1 MAFFSNQKSQFGLI
15 LGGLAIENIGTFYG
29 HYIGLFCGH
38 LVYFVAI
45 WYILWLLGILFP
57 VLMCCTKKNLATLIY
72 AANVGACLL
81 KYCPRT
87 MADVFMHRSFRAEPH
102 GTLNSLDE
110 YWG

>member
-1 MAFFSNQKSQFGLI
+1 
-15 LGGLAIENIGTFYG
+15 
-29 HYIGLFCGH
+29 
-38 LVYFVAI
+38 
-45 WYILWLLGILFP
+45 
-57 VLMCCTKKNLATLIY
+57 LMCCTKKNLATLIY